1 MNGMDET
8 RYVHAEQ
15 AQLLFNKIAGEAEGK
30 GMRLNAS
37 KTTMLCISAARSF
50 KPVTY
55 IELGDSGDVVVSGRE
70 MKLLG
75 FHFDSSPGVGA
86 HVEEIL
92 KKVRYRTW
100 ALHNLKRLG
109 LCPAGLLNVYT
120 SLVRPCFDFACVV
133 YHLMLTK
140 NPSNKLERMQRKIM
154 KIIYGYEESYSR
166 CLGRAGLDLLS
177 ARRSKLA
184 EKFAIKAARNPSFAD
199 WFPLNGE
206 PAYPLRRLQKY
217 REFTPRT
224 ERLRVSPIF
233 MYRRLLNA
241 QESE

>member
-1 MNGMDET
+1 MTSNEET
-8 RYVHAEQ
+8 RYIHASQ
-15 AQLLFNKIAGEAEGK
+15 AQSLFDRVRTRAGES
-30 GMRLNAS
+30 GMVLNPA
-37 KTTMLCISAARSF
+37 KTTLLCFSAATSYSVKTF
-50 KPVTY
+50 
-55 IELGDSGDVVVSGRE
+55 IEHDNKLILSGKKCR
-70 MKLLG
+70 LLG

-133 YHLMLTK
+133 YHSMLTK
-140 NPSNKLERMQRKIM
+140 NQSNKLERMQSKIM

-177 ARRSKLA
+177 VR
-184 EKFAIKAARNPSFAD
+184 
-199 WFPLNGE
+199 
-206 PAYPLRRLQKY
+206 
-217 REFTPRT
+217 
-224 ERLRVSPIF
+224 
-233 MYRRLLNA
+233 
-241 QESE
+241 